1 MFKTF
6 DVNDEG
12 SMRLLIVTLLASVFI
27 VARLVISY
35 CMGEKEFNLRLFD
48 DAEEDIRMLRI
59 KTG

>member
-27 VARLVISY
+27 VARWIINY
-35 CMGEKEFNLRLFD
+35 CMGDKEFNLRLFD
-48 DAEEDIRMLRI
+48 DAEEDIRMQRI